1 MPSPT
6 EKALR
11 QVLVELKAQRKANET
26 LAEKVGV
33 MGNAIDG
40 FRVALAEFHS
50 DIQNRHQVHEN
61 AVNQMGVRVTR
72 AERALKLKP
81 A

>member
-11 QVLVELKAQRKANET
+11 QVLVELKAQRRANEA

-33 MGNAIDG
+33 MGSAIDG

-50 DIQNRHQVHEN
+50 DIQTRHQVHEN
-61 AVNQMGVRVTR
+61 AVNQMGERLKRTERV
-72 AERALKLKP
+72 LKLRP

>member
-11 QVLVELKAQRKANET
+11 QVLNELKASRKANEA

-33 MGNAIDG
+33 MGNALDG

-50 DIQNRHQVHEN
+50 DVGHRIETHEKASN
-61 AVNQMGVRVTR
+61 ELDLRLKR
-72 AERALKLKP
+72 AERALKLRP